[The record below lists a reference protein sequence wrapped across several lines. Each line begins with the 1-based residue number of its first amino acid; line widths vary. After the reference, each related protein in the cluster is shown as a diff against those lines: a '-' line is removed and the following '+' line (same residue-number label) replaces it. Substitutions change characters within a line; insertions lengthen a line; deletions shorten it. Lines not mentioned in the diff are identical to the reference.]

1 VFGGDVLIS
10 QDLQDM
16 AVGAGQTATLSIGV
30 NVVNGDTNLVS
41 FQWQKDGVNI
51 ANATNDTYTTTPIL
65 STDAG
70 AKYKV
75 VISYPGLPN
84 VVSHEATIQV
94 NYAYHALAFANQS
107 LWKGA
112 AWTIDKLVNG
122 DRRDVFHGDV
132 DILPGFAYQVKL
144 PAPLK
149 FDSIDIYPRQDG
161 CCPDRLTNFRVSI
174 HNDSSGTNGPAV
186 WTADFFTDL
195 TNPGANAGGVVH
207 IVATNDPAGTF
218 QGQWIQILSLDDP
231 PGNYA
236 LQMTELEA
244 YGTILENQPKLTIT
258 SFPETM
264 LGVPGRTGTVA
275 VAANIF
281 NGDPT
286 KLTYTWKK
294 NGTVVAT
301 GTNSSYSTLL
311 QDADLGAKFK
321 VAVSYPGLADV
332 ESSEATVVFDY
343 NYARGA
349 AAFSNQPLW
358 IPGNWTIARL
368 VDGDTRGIF
377 HGDVG
382 IQPGFAYT
390 VNLGD
395 VINLEKI
402 NIYPRQDTCCPERL
416 TNFRVSVHQDDN
428 GQIGPQV
435 WSADLFTDGTN
446 PESGLGS
453 IVTITNEMG
462 TGTFKGQWIKITSL
476 EDPVQNYALQMTE
489 MEAIGKIDTTAQ
501 LKLGFAVNAGE
512 LTLSWT
518 DGVLEERDDLGTGAW
533 ATVAGATSPY
543 PVQKDKPHKY
553 YRLKK

>member
-1 VFGGDVLIS
+1 
-10 QDLQDM
+10 
-16 AVGAGQTATLSIGV
+16 
-30 NVVNGDTNLVS
+30 
-41 FQWQKDGVNI
+41 
-51 ANATNDTYTTTPIL
+51 
-65 STDAG
+65 
-70 AKYKV
+70 
-75 VISYPGLPN
+75 
-84 VVSHEATIQV
+84 
-94 NYAYHALAFANQS
+94 
-107 LWKGA
+107 
-112 AWTIDKLVNG
+112 
-122 DRRDVFHGDV
+122 
-132 DILPGFAYQVKL
+132 
-144 PAPLK
+144 
-149 FDSIDIYPRQDG
+149 
-161 CCPDRLTNFRVSI
+161 
-174 HNDSSGTNGPAV
+174 
-186 WTADFFTDL
+186 
-195 TNPGANAGGVVH
+195 
-207 IVATNDPAGTF
+207 
-218 QGQWIQILSLDDP
+218 
-231 PGNYA
+231 
-236 LQMTELEA
+236 MTELEA
-244 YGTILENQPKLTIT
+244 FGTVLENQPKLTIT
-258 SFPETM
+258 SFPDTM

-321 VAVSYPGLADV
+321 VAISYPGLADV

-453 IVTITNEMG
+453 ILTITNEMG

-476 EDPVQNYALQMTE
+476 EDPVQN
-489 MEAIGKIDTTAQ
+489 
-501 LKLGFAVNAGE
+501 
-512 LTLSWT
+512 
-518 DGVLEERDDLGTGAW
+518 
-533 ATVAGATSPY
+533 
-543 PVQKDKPHKY
+543 
-553 YRLKK
+553 